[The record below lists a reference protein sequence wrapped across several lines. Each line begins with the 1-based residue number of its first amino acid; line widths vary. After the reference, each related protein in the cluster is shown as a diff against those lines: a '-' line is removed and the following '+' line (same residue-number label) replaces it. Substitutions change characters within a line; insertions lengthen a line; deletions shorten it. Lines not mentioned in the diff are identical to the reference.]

1 MRDQQLSPVSCALLA
16 SLCLAFVTFGVQG
29 QSADTDVPQLEIEQN
44 EPETAVEEYMQTMA
58 LVDGLRV
65 YNAQQERLLENQK
78 REIAQ
83 INASIENVT
92 HVRRQI
98 GPLTERMI
106 DSLER
111 FIELDLPF
119 LLEERRAR
127 IQELRATLDR
137 ADKSVAEKYN
147 EVLKAYQDEIKY
159 GNTKEAYVDFIE
171 VNGQTRQVDILRWG
185 RTVLAFQ
192 TPDGEITGAWDNET
206 KEWKILGDEYRIG
219 VRNGLRIARET
230 MTSDLVILPTPA
242 PRSR

>member
-1 MRDQQLSPVSCALLA
+1 MRDQQFSPASFTLLA
-16 SLCLAFVTFGVQG
+16 CLCLAFATFNVQG
-29 QSADTDVPQLEIEQN
+29 QSANVDVPELEIEQD
-44 EPETAVEEYMQTMA
+44 EPETLVEEYMQTMA

-83 INASIENVT
+83 INDSIENVT

-127 IQELRATLDR
+127 IQALRETLDR
-137 ADKSVAEKYN
+137 ADRSVAEKYQ
-147 EVLKAYQDEIKY
+147 EVLKAYQDEIAY

-171 VNGQTRQVDILRWG
+171 INGQTRQVDVLRWG

-192 TPDGEITGAWDNET
+192 TPDGEITGAWDNEARQ
-206 KEWKILGDEYRIG
+206 WRILGDDYRIG

-242 PRSR
+242 PQ